1 MTITLPE
8 GYADKSSQFYIPE
21 ELRKHYEALK
31 PVTGRELGK
40 VMDKFART
48 IANSR
53 VPQGADTRDYWD
65 EVDNILAEADMKSAL
80 HIHYMQSAAVKYERD
95 LEYQERRARS
105 LESSRCPHCET
116 VTLHTPDNPVAR
128 RSTRLL
134 APALIEQPGDLTSCL
149 MCYLA
154 VMDAKA
160 ALAASERLGK
170 ATRKQI
176 AEKILTSL

>member
-1 MTITLPE
+1 MTIQLPE
-8 GYADKSSQFYIPE
+8 GYDDKSSQFYIPE
-21 ELRKHYEALK
+21 EIRHHYENLT
-31 PVTGRELGK
+31 PVGGRDLGK
-40 VMDKFART
+40 VMEHFART

-53 VPQGADTRDYWD
+53 VPQGTDSRDYWD

-80 HIHYMQSAAVKYERD
+80 HIHYMHNAAVKYERD
-95 LEYQERRARS
+95 LKYQERHAKS
-105 LESSRCPHCET
+105 LDRSRCPHCET

-154 VMDAKA
+154 VMDAKS
-160 ALAASERLGK
+160 ALAVGEKIGK
-170 ATRKQI
+170 QTRKQI
-176 AEKILTSL
+176 AEKLLATL